1 MNQIDTISFAHVG
14 EGIDIE
20 RVDAELKALLLTA
33 EGTIPGC
40 RSFGLTGEFL
50 SRQRAEAV
58 NLLGMELEE
67 KVETFIPEI
76 SIANVEDTSEDL
88 ASRSTW
94 KGGTEYDTRTGKLAR
109 SEFHRQH
116 HTG

>member
-33 EGTIPGC
+33 EGTIPVC

-50 SRQRAEAV
+50 SRQTAEAV

-76 SIANVEDTSEDL
+76 SIANVEDTSE
-88 ASRSTW
+88 SPI
-94 KGGTEYDTRTGKLAR
+94 GGLSVTIHVERRNGI
-109 SEFHRQH
+109 
-116 HTG
+116 

>member
-67 KVETFIPEI
+67 I
-76 SIANVEDTSEDL
+76 SIANVEDTSE
-88 ASRSTW
+88 SPI
-94 KGGTEYDTRTGKLAR
+94 GGLSVTIHVERRNGI
-109 SEFHRQH
+109 
-116 HTG
+116 

>member
-40 RSFGLTGEFL
+40 QVIRSDRGVFIQTESGGSESPWHGTG
-50 SRQRAEAV
+50 R
-58 NLLGMELEE
+58 
-67 KVETFIPEI
+67 
-76 SIANVEDTSEDL
+76 
-88 ASRSTW
+88 
-94 KGGTEYDTRTGKLAR
+94 KGGNLYTGNLHCKCGRYFGESHRRT
-109 SEFHRQH
+109 
-116 HTG
+116 

>member
-50 SRQRAEAV
+50 SRQRARAEAV

-76 SIANVEDTSEDL
+76 SIANVEDTSE
-88 ASRSTW
+88 SPI
-94 KGGTEYDTRTGKLAR
+94 GGLSVTIHVERRNGI
-109 SEFHRQH
+109 
-116 HTG
+116 

>member
-40 RSFGLTGEFL
+40 RSFL
-50 SRQRAEAV
+50 S
-58 NLLGMELEE
+58 L
-67 KVETFIPEI
+67 IHI
-76 SIANVEDTSEDL
+76 
-88 ASRSTW
+88 
-94 KGGTEYDTRTGKLAR
+94 
-109 SEFHRQH
+109 
-116 HTG
+116 